1 MNIIILLLVTIFS
14 YLSFLYGRSRIR
26 KITST
31 QSIKINA
38 LPNYYGYY
46 LALWCALPALI
57 ILLFWSIFEPAIIK
71 YLISQTLIQNDLNY
85 SEDQLNLL
93 YQKIR
98 SLYEGNFSGTLTEEI
113 KIGVKN
119 YENLQT
125 IAQNSKI
132 VLLLST
138 FIAAISYGIFRI
150 SKNNKARHD
159 VEKILTGLLFVCSL
173 VAILTTMGI
182 IFSLLFESLKFF
194 SAINIF
200 DFLFGMNWS
209 PQRAFVSDAS
219 AITALEYENL
229 KGAFGSVPLFAGTA
243 FIALIAMLVAVPIG
257 LFSGIYM
264 AEYASSKVRKYSKPI
279 IEILAGIPTVVYGFF
294 AALTVGPFFRE
305 LGEKLNLEVSSESAL
320 AAGLVMGVMIIP
332 YVSSLSDDV
341 INAVPQSLRDGSYA
355 IGATKSETIKNV
367 VIPAALPGIVGSVLL
382 AVSRAIG
389 ETMIVVMAAGLAAN
403 LTINPLEST
412 TTITTQIVMLLIGDQ
427 EFDSPKTQS
436 AFALGLTL
444 FFATLI
450 LNYIALRF
458 VKKYR
463 EKYE

>member
-85 SEDQLNLL
+85 SNDQLNLL